1 MTYFGDDPSDNSND
15 MGLETDVTAQE
26 QINEAIQDAEDN
38 QSQNQSS
45 SSDDAFNMVTPTFN
59 ERNRIISE
67 HLTNLANNTNWTGKN
82 KSTGV
87 NVGGVNFTPSD
98 ASIIGAGLN
107 AIQKAN
113 YLNQAE
119 ILSKG
124 GKAVYDETGYD
135 PDNPIKGYVGV
146 VSEKGLYSGNPD
158 YDPVAR
164 NVAITDAGVYNM
176 DRATTPNESD
186 PQNRAQAAMAENV
199 TNSTKGT
206 ASVSVAS
213 RRGMLAAGGGGAT
226 RRRLI

>member
-1 MTYFGDDPSDNSND
+1 MTYFGDEPSDTSSD

-26 QINEAIQDAEDN
+26 KINEAIAEAE
-38 QSQNQSS
+38 SS
-45 SSDDAFNMVTPTFN
+45 SSDDDFNMVTPTFN

-67 HLTNLANNTNWTGKN
+67 HLTNLANNTNWTGNN

-87 NVGGVNFTPSD
+87 TIGDTKFTPSD
-98 ASIIGAGLN
+98 ASIIGMGLN
-107 AIQKAN
+107 AMQRTN

-146 VSEKGLYSGNPD
+146 VSQKGFYSGNPD
-158 YDPVAR
+158 YDPISR
-164 NVAITDAGVYNM
+164 NVAVSDAGVYNM
-176 DRATTPNESD
+176 DRATVPNEND
-186 PQNRAQAAMAENV
+186 PYQEGNKPVAAENV
-199 TNSTKGT
+199 SNSTKGT
-206 ASVSVAS
+206 ASISVAS
-213 RRGMLAAGGGGAT
+213 RRGMLAAGGGGAP